1 MSNKTRL
8 IEIELTEKQAIT
20 LGRIIRSG
28 EDYSVSVEDGE
39 DVENVAINAIE
50 QAFDWEFQV

>member
-1 MSNKTRL
+1 MSEETRL

-28 EDYSVSVEDGE
+28 EDYNVSVEDGE